1 MSTILPKEPVIT
13 DRESVILSNAER
25 RNLRRKFKGSL
36 VLTRQI
42 LSPRNQFKRLIE
54 RKTAQTV
61 KAAGETVQIA
71 KDNAPIVGVVGVS
84 ALLFAARGPIS
95 RWILKL
101 RQSKTK
107 TPNGK

>member
-13 DRESVILSNAER
+13 DRQSVILSNAER

-36 VLTRQI
+36 VVTRQI
-42 LSPRNQFKRLIE
+42 LNPRYQLKRLVE
-54 RKTAQTV
+54 RKTTQTIQ
-61 KAAGETVQIA
+61 AAGETVQIA
-71 KDNAPIVGVVGVS
+71 KKNAPIIGVVGMS

-95 RWILKL
+95 RWISRL

>member
-13 DRESVILSNAER
+13 DRQSVILSNAER

-36 VLTRQI
+36 VVTRQI
-42 LSPRNQFKRLIE
+42 LNPRHQLKRLVE
-54 RKTAQTV
+54 RKTTQAVQ
-61 KAAGETVQIA
+61 AAGETVQIA
-71 KDNAPIVGVVGVS
+71 KKNAPIIGVVGMS
-84 ALLFAARGPIS
+84 AMLFAARGPIS
-95 RWILKL
+95 RWISRL